1 MKLPKAKKLP
11 SGAWRV
17 QVMVDGK
24 RVSVTASSEREAI
37 AKAME
42 MKAGMVEAEKQERT
56 KSITLNDALTKYI
69 EDRSSVLSPSTIR
82 SYKETQKNRIQKLL
96 SMRVKDIK
104 ESDLQIA
111 INKEAQGVRPSNCHK
126 QGSERRPFC
135 QDDQK

>member
-104 ESDLQIA
+104 
-111 INKEAQGVRPSNCHK
+111 
-126 QGSERRPFC
+126 
-135 QDDQK
+135 